1 MDTETTTTELE
12 DLIFPPESE
21 ETEDKGKAENE
32 TATVSNP
39 EDTPDSIELPEKFQ
53 GKSMEDII
61 KSYQELEKEFGR
73 KNNELGELRKLTDSI
88 LQQQLSAPQS
98 ASQFETPDPEIEFDD
113 LINQPKEVIRT
124 VLETDPEIQA
134 IKQELAAVKRNES
147 LARLREQHPD
157 ADKLVV
163 DPAFQA
169 WVTASPA
176 RQRMFQEANSNFDAD
191 LAAELFSMY
200 KLAQQAGKQAT
211 EQMREEAADKAVAD
225 AKLETGRTSTQA
237 NSSKPI
243 LSRAE
248 LIRLRIEDPQRFQAM
263 EPQIMEA
270 YSEGRVR

>member
-12 DLIFPPESE
+12 DLIFPPESP
-21 ETEDKGKAENE
+21 ETEDKDKSEDE

-88 LQQQLSAPQS
+88 LQQQLSEPQS
-98 ASQFETPDPEIEFDD
+98 AFQFETPDPEIEFDD

-163 DPAFQA
+163 DPAFQT
-169 WVTASPA
+169 WVTASPT

-270 YSEGRVR
+270 YAEGRVR